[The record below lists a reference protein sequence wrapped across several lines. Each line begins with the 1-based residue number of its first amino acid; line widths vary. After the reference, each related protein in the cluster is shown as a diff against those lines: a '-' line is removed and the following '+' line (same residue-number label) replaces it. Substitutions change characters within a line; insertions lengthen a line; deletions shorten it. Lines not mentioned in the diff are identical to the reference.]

1 MHLGLIHKRC
11 LVHELLTKIMNL
23 THKNAIEEQ
32 ELHLKTCNLSFEVND
47 QNEAGL
53 QEKLQS
59 CMFMNYL
66 LR

>member
-1 MHLGLIHKRC
+1 
-11 LVHELLTKIMNL
+11 MNL

-59 CMFMNYL
+59 CMIMNYFL
-66 LR
+66 G